1 MDNRNNKPGVSLIDC
16 LMLFVVLV
24 FILLAGCTST
34 KQVAKQTKSVDS
46 SYVKLLEESVRFL
59 QSENTYMNTRINE
72 LLFNSVE
79 FDSTNCPPTQ
89 IIIDERCNADSIRA
103 ILEADFS
110 NEVKIHANGTIEAK
124 GQLRRASASLQKIQQ
139 VIAEQSKTI
148 DSLRSLKQE
157 EKIRTITKTEYKDK
171 YVKTSFLSQ
180 WWLFPAGMLFM
191 FAILNRKKIL
201 SLIKPKV

>member
-1 MDNRNNKPGVSLIDC
+1 MKKGVTIIDC
-16 LMLFVVLV
+16 LMLFALLLM
-24 FILLAGCTST
+24 ILLASCTST
-34 KQVAKQTKSVDS
+34 KQVVKQTTSIDS
-46 SYVKLLEESVRFL
+46 SYIKQLEESVRVL
-59 QSENTYMNTRINE
+59 QSENSHLSSEIHEM
-72 LLFNSVE
+72 LFNSVE

-139 VIAEQSKTI
+139 VIAEQSRTI
-148 DSLRSLKQE
+148 DSLRSLKQHE
-157 EKIRTITKTEYKDK
+157 TVRTITKTEYKDK

-180 WWLFPAGMLFM
+180 WWLFPAGMLCMALIFY
-191 FAILNRKKIL
+191 RKKVKSFL
-201 SLIKPKV
+201 T

>member
-1 MDNRNNKPGVSLIDC
+1 MKQKNGITILDC
-16 LMLFVVLV
+16 LLLFLL
-24 FILLAGCTST
+24 FLMILLAGCTST
-34 KQVAKQTKSVDS
+34 KQVAKQTKTVDS
-46 SYVKLLEESVRFL
+46 SYIKQLEESVRVL
-59 QSENTYMNTRINE
+59 QSENSHLSSEIHE

-110 NEVKIHANGTIEAK
+110 NEVKIHADGTIEAK

-139 VIAEQSKTI
+139 VIAEQSRTI

-191 FAILNRKKIL
+191 FVILYRKKIL

>member
-1 MDNRNNKPGVSLIDC
+1 MKNKSGISLWDC
-16 LMLFVVLV
+16 LFLFMILV
-24 FILLAGCTST
+24 MILLASCTST
-34 KQVAKQTKSVDS
+34 KQVAKQNKSVDS
-46 SYVKLLEESVRFL
+46 SYVKQLEESVRVL
-59 QSENTYMNTRINE
+59 RLENSHLSSEIHE

-79 FDSTNCPPTQ
+79 FDSTECPPTQ

-139 VIAEQSKTI
+139 VIAEQSRTI
-148 DSLRSLKQE
+148 DSLRSIKQE
-157 EKIRTITKTEYKDK
+157 EKVRTITKTEYKDK

-191 FAILNRKKIL
+191 AIIIYRKKVKSIL
-201 SLIKPKV
+201 SSKI